1 MPACAGV
8 APPEE
13 RKGAGRGMGAP
24 PSSGGI
30 WSRRT
35 VTVRACA
42 SSSIRTS
49 LSVTFL
55 IRPL

>member
-8 APPEE
+8 APPVDA
-13 RKGAGRGMGAP
+13 KGAGRGMGAP

-42 SSSIRTS
+42 SSSMRTS
-49 LSVTFL
+49 LSVTFFM
-55 IRPL
+55 RPL